1 MTIEKDSFLGVIE
14 RIEENDTVGELNVK
28 EMTVNIEQMALPTP
42 TTEEKKKYILD
53 NAKLN
58 VPEEFRQRYID
69 LLLKHHEVVSS
80 SKYNLGK
87 CTTLMH
93 DIELKTEDPIYIKQF
108 RILEGKCDAV
118 QKHIE
123 ELLKLGVVKPLRSKF
138 NIPIFVVNKKD
149 GGMHI
154 IQESFGL

>member
-1 MTIEKDSFLGVIE
+1 
-14 RIEENDTVGELNVK
+14 
-28 EMTVNIEQMALPTP
+28 
-42 TTEEKKKYILD
+42 
-53 NAKLN
+53 
-58 VPEEFRQRYID
+58 
-69 LLLKHHEVVSS
+69 
-80 SKYNLGK
+80 
-87 CTTLMH
+87 MH

-108 RILEGKCDAV
+108 RILEGQCDAV